1 MSKFVAAKWRTAAA
15 YFFYSSLT
23 FTFLPYC
30 TYCLVLYY
38 GAQLTRSPA
47 GCGAGAAKCE
57 LSAADLV
64 SFVFYMQSLFA
75 AFQSLMSIY
84 TGLAEAVGAANKVRR
99 VCCIGA
105 GGEG

>member
-1 MSKFVAAKWRTAAA
+1 MAAKWRTAAA

-30 TYCLVLYY
+30 TYCLVLFY
-38 GAQLTRSPA
+38 GAQLTRTPA
-47 GCGAGAAKCE
+47 GCSSGEAAPACE
-57 LSAADLV
+57 LSPANLV

-84 TGLAEAVGAANKVRR
+84 TGLAEAIGAANKVCRADTCAR
-99 VCCIGA
+99 GRA
-105 GGEG
+105 DPA